1 MVLFQVPVGEPL
13 FALQPPAAV
22 VELRTVIACAGPGR
36 APLPRHRRE
45 VSAFRNLRRCPP
57 QPLAETAEHRI
68 FGSGPPKQP
77 LTPTLEY
84 DVGNGE
90 QHRQMTEHVHAK
102 SRPNFPSV
110 LR

>member
-1 MVLFQVPVGEPL
+1 MAA
-13 FALQPPAAV
+13 FAAQ
-22 VELRTVIACAGPGR
+22 LRTGHP
-36 APLPRHRRE
+36 APADDHGSRSLHSALP
-45 VSAFRNLRRCPP
+45 
-57 QPLAETAEHRI
+57 QTLAETAEHRI
-68 FGSGPPKQP
+68 LGSGPPNQP

-102 SRPNFPSV
+102 SRPNFSSV

>member
-1 MVLFQVPVGEPL
+1 M
-13 FALQPPAAV
+13 AAF
-22 VELRTVIACAGPGR
+22 EARLRTGHP
-36 APLPRHRRE
+36 APADDHGSRSLH
-45 VSAFRNLRRCPP
+45 SAIP

-90 QHRQMTEHVHAK
+90 QHRQMTEHVPAK
-102 SRPNFPSV
+102 PSHPNSSTV